1 MKKVITILLVVAFLI
16 GFVGCSS
23 SSTNN
28 SSDSTS
34 VNLEF
39 ELVGNYSEKVQNGIK
54 RVQSVYVKNFKDS
67 PQAWSD
73 LQSYARKLIW
83 VLGDSNTV
91 LFFNDR
97 SMTPDVT
104 TTGELFDEKYDDYCI
119 AGYWKDAD
127 GKEQFIHYPYK
138 E

>member
-1 MKKVITILLVVAFLI
+1 MKKVIAILLVAAFLI
-16 GFVGCSS
+16 GLVGCSS

-28 SSDSTS
+28 SSNTTS

-39 ELVGNYSEKVQNGIK
+39 ELVGNYSEKMQNGIK
-54 RVQSVYVKNFKDS
+54 RVQSVYVKNFTDN
-67 PQAWSD
+67 PQVWSD
-73 LQSYARKLIW
+73 IQNYARKLSW

-104 TTGELFDEKYDDYCI
+104 ATGETFDMKYDDYCI
-119 AGYWKDAD
+119 AGYWKDPD